1 LPNKE
6 DLMAGKFEI
15 YKDKAGEFRFRLKSG
30 NGQIILA
37 SEGYKERGGCKNG
50 VESVKKNAS
59 LEERFKKYETKSGK
73 FAFSLLAA
81 NHQTIGTSQQYE
93 TADSRDK
100 GIKSVMTN
108 APDAAVIET
117 EA

>member
-1 LPNKE
+1 
-6 DLMAGKFEI
+6 MSGKFEI

-50 VESVKKNAS
+50 IESVKKNAS
-59 LEERFKKYETKSGK
+59 SEDRFKKLETKSGK

-81 NHQTIGTSQQYE
+81 NHQIIGTSQQYE

-100 GIKSVMTN
+100 GIRSVMTN
-108 APDAAVIET
+108 APEATVIET